1 MVFDIFSFIIGIAV
15 GGVAAALSAKFLGFF
30 QKQTKSVEAKIS

>member
-1 MVFDIFSFIIGIAV
+1 MTFNLISFIIGVAV

-30 QKQTKSVEAKIS
+30 QKQTSSVEKKL